1 MLPSNRVCS
10 TLSESRNAVTLHS
23 LEISMGVRSE
33 NKRNGVGT
41 VKEYSRHRND
51 NLVDVLYTFEYRDVE
66 LRNSECALHPRV
78 KAKK

>member
-1 MLPSNRVCS
+1 
-10 TLSESRNAVTLHS
+10 
-23 LEISMGVRSE
+23 MGVRSE